1 MAKKRAQIS
10 GQEFPG
16 ANILAKT
23 TTDTK
28 SDRERGRNKERLDS
42 RATYDMTQELKE
54 AIVRKATDLGIPA
67 SQLAMFMLC
76 DGLARLENGEI
87 DPTPFLTRSES
98 PKFRNNLAFG
108 DWYWLSGDAG

>member
-10 GQEFPG
+10 GREFHG

-23 TTDTK
+23 TTETK
-28 SDRERGRNKERLDS
+28 AERGRDRDRLES
-42 RATYDMTQELKE
+42 RATYDMTQELKDRI
-54 AIVRKATDLGIPA
+54 ARKATDLGIPA

-87 DPTPFLTRSES
+87 DPAPFLTRSES
-98 PKFRNNLAFG
+98 PKFRNNLTLG
-108 DWYWLSGDAG
+108 EWYWLNGDAG

>member
-10 GQEFPG
+10 GQEFHK

-23 TTDTK
+23 TTETK
-28 SDRERGRNKERLDS
+28 AERGRNKQRLDG
-42 RATYDMTQELKE
+42 RATYDMTPELKDRI
-54 AIVRKATDLGIPA
+54 ARKATELGIPA

-76 DGLARLENGEI
+76 DGLARLENEEI

-108 DWYWLSGDAG
+108 DWYWLSGDVG